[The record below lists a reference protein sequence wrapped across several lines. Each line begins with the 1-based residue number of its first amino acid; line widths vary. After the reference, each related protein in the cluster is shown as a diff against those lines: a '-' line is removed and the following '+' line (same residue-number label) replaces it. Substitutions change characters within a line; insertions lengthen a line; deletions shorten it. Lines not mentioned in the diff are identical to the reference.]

1 MLSPVSSKHLNH
13 CYSNTDSNR
22 LYTYNHDEPLNHFR
36 RLRREGEN
44 MNDNKV
50 IIKLVSLLPLSL
62 YIISLEI
69 NFYPI
74 RLVSELQ

>member
-13 CYSNTDSNR
+13 CCSNTASNR
-22 LYTYNHDEPLNHFR
+22 LYTNHDEPLNHFR

-44 MNDNKV
+44 INDNKV
-50 IIKLVSLLPLSL
+50 IIFKLVSLLPLSL